1 MIIDTMF
8 EESGDISVWRS
19 DEFKIPLVLKI
30 TEEKVDGNA
39 EKSKFI
45 PIAAMNLFAL
55 KVSITQEIIIVSII
69 EVKIVIIKLNKKD
82 FVSVKNRKKRNAE
95 RLTIPSKKRAK
106 VPVNSEK
113 SAPSEHKMS
122 GQQKEIMFSIM
133 QLLSFIK

>member
-45 PIAAMNLFAL
+45 PIDAMNLFAL
-55 KVSITQEIIIVSII
+55 KVSIIQEIIIVSVI

-106 VPVNSEK
+106 VPVNSE
-113 SAPSEHKMS
+113 
-122 GQQKEIMFSIM
+122 
-133 QLLSFIK
+133 